1 MIWKNFNDQ
10 IGLIFVIFI
19 FVLWVLHPI
28 ISQYYGVGLPE
39 SVLGA
44 TVVIITLIAQF
55 YFRRKEPNENGGNG
69 GIK

>member
-1 MIWKNFNDQ
+1 
-10 IGLIFVIFI
+10 VVFI
-19 FVLWVLHPI
+19 FVLWILHPI

-55 YFRRKEPNENGGNG
+55 YFRRKEPNENGG
-69 GIK
+69 IKP